1 MDAAVRRFSDR
12 GNMQTLSE
20 LNVTPLLDLAFV
32 LLIIFMITTPLMEN
46 KTDLVLPTGDASKN
60 AVDPASVLTISIEK
74 SEVVSIANT
83 VMTIE
88 EVVVELTARKAEKPD
103 LAVAVR
109 SHKELPVQ
117 KLIEVLDAVKR
128 AQITKVGVVTNPEK

>member
-1 MDAAVRRFSDR
+1 MKRFSDR
-12 GNMQTLSE
+12 AGLTTLSE

-60 AVDPASVLTISIEK
+60 AVDPESVLTISIDKNEALQLAGAA
-74 SEVVSIANT
+74 V
-83 VMTIE
+83 TIE
-88 EVVVELTARKAEKPD
+88 ELVAELTARKAEKAD
-103 LAVAVR
+103 LAVVVR

-117 KLIEVLDAVKR
+117 KLIDVLDAVKR
-128 AQITKVGVVTNPEK
+128 AAISKVGVVTNPEK

>member
-1 MDAAVRRFSDR
+1 MRRFSDR
-12 GNMQTLSE
+12 ANMQTLSE

-46 KTDLVLPTGDASKN
+46 KTDLVLPTGDPTKN
-60 AVDPASVLTISIEK
+60 AVDPASVLTISIDRN
-74 SEVVSIANT
+74 EVVQVADAEMSIEQIVA
-83 VMTIE
+83 
-88 EVVVELTARKAEKPD
+88 ELTTRKAEKPD
-103 LAVAVR
+103 LAVVVR

-128 AQITKVGVVTNPEK
+128 AQITKVGLVTNPEK

>member
-1 MDAAVRRFSDR
+1 MRRFSDR

-60 AVDPASVLTISIEK
+60 AVDPASVVTISIDKNEG
-74 SEVVSIANT
+74 VSIGET
-83 VMTIE
+83 KMSIE
-88 EVVVELTARKAEKPD
+88 QIVAELTVRKAEKPV

-128 AQITKVGVVTNPEK
+128 AQITKVGVVTNPQK

>member
-1 MDAAVRRFSDR
+1 
-12 GNMQTLSE
+12 MQTLSE

-60 AVDPASVLTISIEK
+60 AVDPASVLTISIDKNEAI
-74 SEVVSIANT
+74 EVSGAQMSI
-83 VMTIE
+83 E
-88 EVVVELTARKAEKPD
+88 RVVAELTARKAEKPD

>member
-1 MDAAVRRFSDR
+1 MRRFSDR
-12 GNMQTLSE
+12 GGLQTLSE

-60 AVDPASVLTISIEK
+60 AVDPASVLTISIDR
-74 SEVVSIANT
+74 N
-83 VMTIE
+83 
-88 EVVVELTARKAEKPD
+88 ELVQLAGEQTAMEQITDALVARKHDRPD
-103 LAVAVR
+103 LAVVVR

-117 KLIEVLDAVKR
+117 TLITVLDAVKR
-128 AQITKVGVVTNPEK
+128 AEITKVGVVTNPEK

>member
-1 MDAAVRRFSDR
+1 
-12 GNMQTLSE
+12 MQTLSE

-60 AVDPASVLTISIEK
+60 AVDPASVITISIGR
-74 SEVVSIANT
+74 SEVIEVSGAE
-83 VMTIE
+83 MTIE
-88 EVVVELTARKAEKPD
+88 QVVAELAARKADKPD

-128 AQITKVGVVTNPEK
+128 AQITKVGLVTNPEK

>member
-88 EVVVELTARKAEKPD
+88 EVVAELTARKAEKPD

>member
-1 MDAAVRRFSDR
+1 MRRFSDR
-12 GNMQTLSE
+12 ANMQTLSE

-60 AVDPASVLTISIEK
+60 AVDPASVLTLSIDKNETIQLAGA
-74 SEVVSIANT
+74 E
-83 VMTIE
+83 MTIE
-88 EVVVELTARKAEKPD
+88 QIVAELTARKAEKPD
-103 LAVAVR
+103 LAVVVR

-117 KLIEVLDAVKR
+117 KLIDVLDAVKR
-128 AQITKVGVVTNPEK
+128 SAISKVGIVTNPEK

>member
-1 MDAAVRRFSDR
+1 MRRFSDR
-12 GNMQTLSE
+12 ANMQTLSE

-60 AVDPASVLTISIEK
+60 AVDPASVVTVSIDKNEVVQIAGVEMSIEQ
-74 SEVVSIANT
+74 VVA
-83 VMTIE
+83 
-88 EVVVELTARKAEKPD
+88 ELTARKAEKLD